1 MIPNLDMLSRY
12 ARRFQ
17 QAACTITADGGDPTF
32 DPATG
37 TYTDPPRVTVYDGG
51 CLVQPASGDRVVQF
65 EEQAVSLRTYEVH
78 LAGAAAGVQVG
89 QQVEVTSGRD
99 PDLDGLELVVVDVEK
114 SSTLTSRRLIC
125 EERLERSVAGGS

>member
-12 ARRFQ
+12 AQRFQ
-17 QAACTITADGGDPTF
+17 QAACLVTESGGEPTF

-37 TYTDPPRVTVYDGG
+37 TYTDPARVTVYTGG
-51 CLVQPASGDRVVQF
+51 CLVQPAGGQRVVQF

-78 LAGAAAGVQVG
+78 LTGAAPGVEPGHQVD
-89 QQVEVTSGRD
+89 VTSGRD
-99 PDLDGLELVVVDVEK
+99 PDLDGLLLVVLDVEK

-125 EERLERSVAGGS
+125 EERMR